1 MARKILIIDSS
12 SMIAMRLKVLLELI
26 GCQVELVH
34 FAMFDENTDID
45 IYDLL
50 VFSQGVPTDVVSIV
64 VEKATYQSFLL
75 LAPKAESGELL
86 SAFSKLNDLIPN
98 ATIIYPFFSN
108 KEITSLIEALLEIGP
123 DHIFKLPTI
132 LLVDHVNERLE
143 SLKSS
148 LYGAHIEVYTATNH
162 DEAINIAKLRS
173 IDILISDFSLQPG
186 SGLEIFSS
194 LKKIQPHSRCLLVT
208 SRPEQSMLEAIRQ
221 GVEDVLIKPLNDN
234 VLLQAVHKLWQ
245 TELLKRHNA
254 ELVERL
260 QETVDVLIEKD
271 SLLQVIFK
279 NTPDPILL
287 FERKGKIVEAND
299 ACLKLFNLKFK
310 KLIAHSLFHFLDDDS
325 VQAIKDKISTLN
337 SNRQFSCDLHIVN
350 KDGSKIPLVG
360 SFNEIDH
367 HGEIALAVIFKNV
380 SHLKQ
385 KEDLLLEA
393 KDLLEEQVRA
403 RTSQLEHA
411 KNIAEAAN
419 LSKSEF
425 LANMSHELRTP
436 MHSLLSFSR
445 FGISKLQEGDFSKD
459 KLLKYLTRI
468 ESSGQRLLSL
478 LNNLLDLSKLDVGK
492 FPFNPR
498 AYDLATI
505 VKTSIDDVA
514 GIAIEK
520 DINIVFSS
528 DNAPIVAQCD
538 EEQINQVLRNVL
550 SNALK
555 FSEEHST
562 VEVVMQRDDDNAN
575 IAVIDSGIGIPEE
588 ELEMVFNKFE
598 QSSKTNSGAGGTG
611 LGLTLC
617 REFVSLH
624 QGSIKACN
632 NSLGGTTIS
641 IQVPLEI
648 NLDEYLADEQLVK
661 NSG

>member
-26 GCQVELVH
+26 GCQVQLIH
-34 FAMFDENTDID
+34 HSMFDESANMDV
-45 IYDLL
+45 YDLL
-50 VFSQGVPTDVVSIV
+50 VFSHGVPISLASSL
-64 VEKATYQSFLL
+64 VEKASHQSFLL
-75 LAPKAESGELL
+75 LAPKAESGEVLDTFRQL
-86 SAFSKLNDLIPN
+86 SNLVHD
-98 ATIIYPFFSN
+98 ATVIYPFFSN

-132 LLVDHVNERLE
+132 LLVDHVSERLE
-143 SLKSS
+143 QLKNSLV
-148 LYGAHIEVYTATNH
+148 GAHIEVYTATNH
-162 DEAINIAKLRS
+162 DEALNIAKLRM
-173 IDILISDFSLQPG
+173 IDILISDFNLQE
-186 SGLEIFSS
+186 GLGLDIFTS
-194 LKKIQPHSRCLLVT
+194 LKQIQPHSRCLLLT
-208 SRPEQSMLEAIRQ
+208 SRPAQVSMIEAIRQ
-221 GVEDVLIKPLNDN
+221 GVEDVLIKPLDDN

-287 FERKGKIVEAND
+287 FERQGKIVEAND
-299 ACLKLFNLKFK
+299 ACLKLFNLPFK
-310 KLIAHSLFHFLDDDS
+310 KLIAQSLFDFLDAES
-325 VQAIKDKISTLN
+325 IGSIKDKISTLN
-337 SNRQFSCDLHIVN
+337 SNRQFSCDLHIPH
-350 KDGSKIPLVG
+350 KDGNKIPLVG

-393 KDLLEEQVRA
+393 KDILEEQVRA

-436 MHSLLSFSR
+436 MHSILSFSR
-445 FGISKLQEGDFSKD
+445 FGISKLNDGDFSKE

-498 AYDLATI
+498 PYDLITI
-505 VKTSIDDVA
+505 IKTSIDDVS

-520 DINIVFSS
+520 DINIVF
-528 DNAPIVAQCD
+528 NTANPPIIAQCD
-538 EEQINQVLRNVL
+538 EEQVNQILRNVL

-555 FSEEHST
+555 FSHPHSSI
-562 VEVVMQRDDDNAN
+562 EVVLNADNQSAH
-575 IAVIDSGIGIPEE
+575 IEVIDSGIGIPED
-588 ELEMVFNKFE
+588 ELETVFHKFV

-624 QGSIKACN
+624 QGSIKAHN
-632 NSLGGTTIS
+632 NSLGGATIC
-641 IQVPLEI
+641 IEVPLEI
-648 NLDEYLADEQLVK
+648 NIDEYLADEQLAK
-661 NSG
+661 K